1 MKNKFMNLFT
11 GRIHRLTFFF
21 GIIVF
26 GIVSAIIYAI
36 ASPLLSTGVVGV
48 IIYSIIALIISI
60 LFSGLFAR
68 RMRDINWTPHLA
80 WLFGILWIA
89 KDLDNISDNISI
101 GFTIPSTVL
110 IVVDIV
116 LLFLCLIGF
125 FKKGKADNKN
135 GPPQATGFWD
145 SLINI

>member
-26 GIVSAIIYAI
+26 GIASGIIYNI
-36 ASPLLSTGVVGV
+36 ASPLLSIGTVGV
-48 IIYSIIALIISI
+48 IIYSIIALIITI
-60 LFSGLFAR
+60 LYSGLFAR

-89 KDLDNISDNISI
+89 EVLDNISI
-101 GFTIPSTVL
+101 GLISSIVYPVGIIVFVL
-110 IVVDIV
+110 V
-116 LLFLCLIGF
+116 LIGF
-125 FKKGKADNKN
+125 FKKGKDDNKN
-135 GPPQATGFWD
+135 GSPQSKGFWA

>member
-26 GIVSAIIYAI
+26 GIASGIIYNI
-36 ASPLLSTGVVGV
+36 ASPLLSIGIAGV
-48 IIYSIIALIISI
+48 IIYSIIALIITI
-60 LFSGLFAR
+60 LYSGLFAR

-89 KDLDNISDNISI
+89 EVLDNISI
-101 GFTIPSTVL
+101 GLISSIVYPVGIIVFVLVL
-110 IVVDIV
+110 I
-116 LLFLCLIGF
+116 GW
-125 FKKGKADNKN
+125 FKKGTQGDNKN
-135 GPPQATGFWD
+135 GSPQSKGFWA

>member
-26 GIVSAIIYAI
+26 GIVFSIIENI
-36 ASPLLSTGVVGV
+36 ASSLLLETGIVGV
-48 IIYSIIALIISI
+48 IIYSIIAFIFTI

-89 KDLDNISDNISI
+89 EVLDNISI
-101 GFTIPSTVL
+101 GLISSIVYPVGIIVFVLVL
-110 IVVDIV
+110 I
-116 LLFLCLIGF
+116 GW
-125 FKKGKADNKN
+125 FKKGTQGENKN
-135 GPPQATGFWD
+135 GSPQSKGFWA

>member
-26 GIVSAIIYAI
+26 GIASGIIYNI
-36 ASPLLSTGVVGV
+36 SSPLLSIGIVGV
-48 IIYSIIALIISI
+48 IIYSIIALIITI
-60 LFSGLFAR
+60 LYSGLFAR

-80 WLFGILWIA
+80 WLFGILYIA
-89 KDLDNISDNISI
+89 EVLDNISI
-101 GFTIPSTVL
+101 GLISSIVYPVGIIVFILVL
-110 IVVDIV
+110 I
-116 LLFLCLIGF
+116 GW
-125 FKKGKADNKN
+125 FKKGTQGDNKN
-135 GPPQATGFWD
+135 GSPQSKGFWA